1 MKGSGDNIPRLG
13 VWGTEARCRQWR
25 MKAGGTS
32 GNGKERLRDYSVSRI
47 AAPSSPYREAMEEKS
62 SQGAKRTLTVGDRTA
77 RFFRSSMQ
85 TGKPPFPEGRG
96 FGMRMRKEGL
106 CASRLQAAGL
116 RPELS
121 PASPLRPAFFGLRM
135 GTLGDFIPQT
145 PSLGPEPAAASDG
158 NRQAERRKSQGVPL
172 AARLCEFPGSPD
184 PFFASRL

>member
-1 MKGSGDNIPRLG
+1 MHEG
-13 VWGTEARCRQWR
+13 A
-25 MKAGGTS
+25 
-32 GNGKERLRDYSVSRI
+32 
-47 AAPSSPYREAMEEKS
+47 AAPSYEIRSGGMYGARDRSLPRPVGETGRRSVGNRKERCLHRDYASFPDSCPSGGILWARPLTFPYREAMKGKS

-145 PSLGPEPAAASDG
+145 PSSLRAVLSGYTFRRPAAVRASC
-158 NRQAERRKSQGVPL
+158 R
-172 AARLCEFPGSPD
+172 
-184 PFFASRL
+184 

>member
-1 MKGSGDNIPRLG
+1 
-13 VWGTEARCRQWR
+13 
-25 MKAGGTS
+25 
-32 GNGKERLRDYSVSRI
+32 
-47 AAPSSPYREAMEEKS
+47 
-62 SQGAKRTLTVGDRTA
+62 
-77 RFFRSSMQ
+77 MQ

-145 PSLGPEPAAASDG
+145 PSLGPEPAAASGTEAHRRLWDWSLPPAVREKGRRNVG
-158 NRQAERRKSQGVPL
+158 NHKERRKP
-172 AARLCEFPGSPD
+172 RLCGFPGG
-184 PFFASRL
+184 